1 MFHELLA
8 EYLARTLTFISFDRE
23 QVHGRMKT
31 TRLGRAEVFIRDEK
45 SYCIHPCYDMCSMT
59 LYYD

>member
-8 EYLARTLTFISFDRE
+8 EYLVRTLTFISFDRE
-23 QVHGRMKT
+23 QVYRRMKT
-31 TRLGRAEVFIRDEK
+31 TRLRRDEK